1 MQGVAVWPFL
11 LAIAAYVAY
20 QTFLKAARPEVNV
33 LGLLMFAYLVSFV
46 CAGLLWWRNQ
56 DLGANRLELRDF
68 AIAAAVGASIVGIE
82 FGFATA
88 YRLGWPLNTAGA
100 IVNVA
105 AALIVVPIGYL
116 LFAEQ
121 MSWTKALGL
130 VMCCGGLALIA
141 RA

>member
-1 MQGVAVWPFL
+1 MQAYWPFA
-11 LAIAAYVAY
+11 LAITAYVAY
-20 QTFLKAARPEVNV
+20 QTALKAARPEVNI
-33 LGLLMFAYLVSFV
+33 LGLLMFAYAVSFA

-56 DLGANRLELRDF
+56 DLGANRLEWRDLT
-68 AIAAAVGASIVGIE
+68 IAAAVGASIVGIE

-88 YRLGWPLNTAGA
+88 FRQGWPLNTAGA

-116 LFAEQ
+116 MFAEQ

-130 VMCCGGLALIA
+130 LMCCGGLVLIA
-141 RA
+141 RD

>member
-1 MQGVAVWPFL
+1 MQATAYWPFV

-20 QTFLKAARPEVNV
+20 QTFLKAARPEVNI
-33 LGLLMFAYLVSFV
+33 LGLLMFAYLVSFA
-46 CAGLLWWRNQ
+46 CAGLLWWRNP
-56 DLGANRLELRDF
+56 DLGQNRLEWRDF
-68 AIAAAVGASIVGIE
+68 AVAAAIGASIVGIE

-88 YRLGWPLNTAGA
+88 FRLGWPLNTAGA

-105 AALIVVPIGYL
+105 AALIVVPIGYM

-130 VMCCGGLALIA
+130 LLCCGGLVLIA
-141 RA
+141 QR

>member
-1 MQGVAVWPFL
+1 MQGVAYWPFL

-20 QTFLKAARPEVNV
+20 QTFLKAARPEVNI

-56 DLGANRLELRDF
+56 DLGSNRLETGDLL
-68 AIAAAVGASIVGIE
+68 IAAGVGASIVGIE

-88 YRLGWPLNTAGA
+88 FRHGWPLNTAGA

-105 AALIVVPIGYL
+105 AALVVVPIGYM
-116 LFAEQ
+116 LFAEHL
-121 MSWTKALGL
+121 SWTKALGL
-130 VMCCGGLALIA
+130 LLCCSGLVLIA

>member
-1 MQGVAVWPFL
+1 MQAYWPFA

-20 QTFLKAARPEVNV
+20 QTFLKTVQPEVNI
-33 LGLLMFAYLVSFV
+33 LGLLMFAYAVSFA

-56 DLGANRLELRDF
+56 DLGVNRLESGDLVV
-68 AIAAAVGASIVGIE
+68 AALIGASIVGIE

-88 YRLGWPLNTAGA
+88 FRHGWPLNTAGA

-105 AALIVVPIGYL
+105 AALVVVPIGYM

-130 VMCCGGLALIA
+130 LMCCGGLVLIA

>member
-1 MQGVAVWPFL
+1 MQGVAYWPFL

-20 QTFLKAARPEVNV
+20 QTFLKAARPEVNI

-56 DLGANRLELRDF
+56 DLGSNRLESGDLLV
-68 AIAAAVGASIVGIE
+68 AAAIGASIVGIE

-88 YRLGWPLNTAGA
+88 FRHGWPLNTAGA

-105 AALIVVPIGYL
+105 AALIVVPIGYM
-116 LFAEQ
+116 LFAETL
-121 MSWTKALGL
+121 SWTKALGL
-130 VMCCGGLALIA
+130 LLCCGGLVLIA
-141 RA
+141 QR

>member
-1 MQGVAVWPFL
+1 MQAYWPFA

-20 QTFLKAARPEVNV
+20 QTFLKAARPEVNI
-33 LGLLMFAYLVSFV
+33 LGFLMFAYAVSFA

-56 DLGANRLELRDF
+56 DLGVNRLGWNDLGV
-68 AIAAAVGASIVGIE
+68 AAAVGASIVGIE

-88 YRLGWPLNTAGA
+88 FRNGWALNTAGA

-116 LFAEQ
+116 LFAEGL
-121 MSWTKALGL
+121 SWTKALGL
-130 VMCCGGLALIA
+130 LLCCAGLVLVAQ
-141 RA
+141 R

>member
-1 MQGVAVWPFL
+1 MQAYWPFA

-20 QTFLKAARPEVNV
+20 QTFLKTVRPEVNI
-33 LGLLMFAYLVSFV
+33 LGLLMFAYAVSFT

-56 DLGANRLELRDF
+56 DLGVNRLAWGDLG
-68 AIAAAVGASIVGIE
+68 IAAAIGASIVGIE

-88 YRLGWPLNTAGA
+88 FRLGWPLNTAGA

-105 AALIVVPIGYL
+105 AALIVVPVGYL

-121 MSWTKALGL
+121 LTWTKAVGL
-130 VMCCGGLALIA
+130 LMCCGGLALIA
-141 RA
+141 QR

>member
-1 MQGVAVWPFL
+1 MQAYWPFA

-20 QTFLKAARPEVNV
+20 QTFLKAARPEVNI
-33 LGLLMFAYLVSFV
+33 LGLLMFAYAVSFV
-46 CAGLLWWRNQ
+46 CAGVLWWRNQ
-56 DLGANRLELRDF
+56 DLGANRLEWHDLG
-68 AIAAAVGASIVGIE
+68 IAAAVGASIVGIE

-88 YRLGWPLNTAGA
+88 FRQGWPLNTAGA

-105 AALIVVPIGYL
+105 AALIVVPIGYM

-121 MSWTKALGL
+121 MNWTKALGL
-130 VMCCGGLALIA
+130 LLCCGGLVLIA